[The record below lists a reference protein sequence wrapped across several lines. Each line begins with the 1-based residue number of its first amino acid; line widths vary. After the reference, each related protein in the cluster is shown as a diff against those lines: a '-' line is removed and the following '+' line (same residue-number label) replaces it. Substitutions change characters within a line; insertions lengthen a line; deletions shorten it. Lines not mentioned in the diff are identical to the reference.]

1 MPFRQQFSRI
11 ENSEQA
17 AVESTLEA
25 AVVINGMRV
34 GRVQGLRYSGQANI
48 RPVQEIGT
56 DRVIEFVPG
65 IKNYQ
70 GTLQSI
76 TIQYGDLV
84 KRLASLAGAPID
96 SQSYAS
102 LLTGFPD
109 FDIAIM
115 RRGNTNY
122 TSPALYAPI
131 AGSENLA
138 GQGTLIKVLQ
148 GCAIESFEQS
158 FNANESLIMESV
170 SFRFID
176 VAIEPTNSAGGS
188 TNRNSQFTIA

>member
-1 MPFRQQFSRI
+1 MPFRLQYSRI
-11 ENSEQA
+11 ENSEEA

-25 AVVINGMRV
+25 AVVINGIRV
-34 GRVQGLRYSGQANI
+34 GRVQGLRHSGQANI

-70 GTLQSI
+70 GSLQSI

-84 KRLASLAGAPID
+84 KRLASLTGAPID
-96 SQSYAS
+96 SQSYATM
-102 LLTGFPD
+102 LTNFPE
-109 FDIAIM
+109 FDIAVM
-115 RRGNTNY
+115 RRGAVSY
-122 TSPALYAPI
+122 QSPDLYATI
-131 AGSENLA
+131 AGTENLA

-176 VAIEPTNSAGGS
+176 VAIEPTNT
-188 TNRNSQFTIA
+188 TNQPSSSNPQFTRA